1 MIDLAVEKSVKL
13 CPMNDLSHPLPA
25 SAITTQRGIIH
36 RSRDKAAEILP
47 DEQIDPFDL
56 YESVA
61 TCPVALSVPH
71 GGWQYPQSLVTAN
84 NFKRCISLADTGTS
98 ELGAMLAESHFPVL
112 IASCG
117 RAACD
122 LNRSLDALDGLLCSE
137 VNTPVPVAFKPYV
150 AAGYGVIPRLSADK
164 QPLYERILDKAKW
177 QSILEKWHKPY
188 HHKLANLL
196 DRARMHYKNVVLID
210 LHSMPDN
217 PDRSSRTRF
226 FSSASQHLPDFVFG
240 NLHGATLRQNNVERI
255 DTVMG
260 QSGYSWQWNTPYAG
274 GFITRHYGLH
284 SKEDNTRPPV
294 EVLQLEVNRRLYTA
308 VNATLDYDRM
318 RPIKRVIKQ
327 IVDTLSDN

>member
-1 MIDLAVEKSVKL
+1 
-13 CPMNDLSHPLPA
+13 MNDLSHPLPE
-25 SAITTQRGIIH
+25 SPITTQQGIIH
-36 RSRDKAAEILP
+36 RSRDKVAEILP
-47 DEQIDPFDL
+47 DEQIEAFQL
-56 YESVA
+56 YESAA

-71 GGWQYPQSLVTAN
+71 GGWQYPQSLVTSN

-98 ELGAMLAESHFPVL
+98 ELGAMLADSNFPVL

-122 LNRSLDALDGLLCSE
+122 LNRPLEALDGLLCAE
-137 VNTPVPVAFKPYV
+137 IDTPLPVAFKSYV

-177 QSILEKWHKPY
+177 QHILETWYTPY
-188 HHKLANLL
+188 HQTLANLL
-196 DRARMHYKNVVLID
+196 DRARMQYENVVLID

-226 FSSASQHLPDFVFG
+226 FSAASQHLPDFVFG
-240 NLHGATLRQNNVERI
+240 NLHGATLTQNNIERI

-260 QSGYSWQWNTPYAG
+260 QTGYSWQWNTPYAG

-318 RPIKRVIKQ
+318 RPIKQVIKQ
-327 IVDTLSDN
+327 IVNTLSDH